1 MFEKLLK
8 KLYQRR
14 KVTDDYQEPL
24 YVKVWNITSG
34 PYHRDE
40 VGDPNVPEGLEY
52 MLVCLIE
59 IDGELLHKEYWF
71 SSLED
76 ANVWVDHF
84 KSKIEP
90 IPVRYE

>member
-8 KLYQRR
+8 RLFQKR
-14 KVTDDYQEPL
+14 KVTDDYVEPIT
-24 YVKVWNITSG
+24 VKVWNITNG

-40 VGDPNVPEGLEY
+40 VDDPDIPDCVEY

-59 IDGELLHKEYWF
+59 IDGETLHKEYWF

-76 ANVWVDHF
+76 ATVWVDHF
-84 KSKIEP
+84 RTKIEP
-90 IPVRYE
+90 LEVKYG